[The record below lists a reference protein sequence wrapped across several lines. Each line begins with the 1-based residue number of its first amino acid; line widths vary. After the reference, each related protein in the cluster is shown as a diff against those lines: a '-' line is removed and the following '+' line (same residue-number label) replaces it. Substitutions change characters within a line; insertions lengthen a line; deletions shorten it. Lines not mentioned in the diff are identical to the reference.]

1 MAVQTQRKEY
11 MTETASRLDWFVLHF
26 HGQIDRISSLQG
38 PSGETYRKVLYVAL
52 LDALAYSVFP
62 DEKPDEKKDSARF
75 VALIRDF
82 ANWRHKD
89 LVSLPHLVR
98 LLKLIEDPAFDKL
111 RSFAEKKLASWKGSS
126 GAIPLTADPGFE
138 EIAALWPEK
147 SARGNTIAEK
157 TSLRSLQHHSLLYA
171 CRNALVHALRS
182 TGSGTESKGHTDPY
196 YHEAET
202 FGNLNKPPRRAIELV
217 YPAPFLENLCRSVV
231 ENLTRHFVDKGINPY
246 ASFDLGTYW
255 IGEIN
260 F

>member
-1 MAVQTQRKEY
+1 

-38 PSGETYRKVLYVAL
+38 PSGETYRKVLYIAL

-62 DEKPDEKKDSARF
+62 DEKKNGARV

-82 ANWRHKD
+82 ANWKHKD
-89 LVSLPHLVR
+89 SVSLPHLVR

-126 GAIPLTADPGFE
+126 GDIPLSADPGFE

-147 SARGNTIAEK
+147 GDHPNPFTGKI
-157 TSLRSLQHHSLLYA
+157 SLRSLQHHSLLYA
-171 CRNALVHALRS
+171 CRNAFVHALRIA
-182 TGSGTESKGHTDPY
+182 GSGTESKGDTEPY

-202 FGNLNKPPRRAIELV
+202 FGNLNKPPTRAIGIV
-217 YPAPFLENLCRSVV
+217 YPALFLENLCRSVV
-231 ENLTRHFVDKGINPY
+231 ENLTRHFADKGINPY